1 MILYVPGFSAVLYG
15 GLAAVLV
22 ASIALILGIGSLGA
36 RRRPAPH
43 RPGYRCP
50 EPRRVSLFHSA

>member
-15 GLAAVLV
+15 GLGAVLV
-22 ASIALILGIGSLGA
+22 ASIALILGISSLGA
-36 RRRPAPH
+36 RRRSAPH